1 MSAKSAARSGAD
13 SRSPGGYGTYNRGE
27 GPLDDPDYSLS
38 VSDLNSNMANSHLI
52 SATRGTTLTYSFRLM
67 RNCSS
72 LDDNCL
78 HLWNMFNKVA
88 FFTGRLTE

>member
-38 VSDLNSNMANSHLI
+38 VSDLNSNMANSLLK
-52 SATRGTTLTYSFRLM
+52 SATRGTTTADRVGHHYDGMSPD
-67 RNCSS
+67 SS
-72 LDDNCL
+72 LAPR
-78 HLWNMFNKVA
+78 F
-88 FFTGRLTE
+88 